1 MHKKTDAC
9 LLIHGFTGGPFEVMP
24 LAEHLIENGYHVS
37 VPTLAGHAGNF
48 KELGQVT
55 YQDWIASAEAAL
67 VGLLAE
73 YQRVNIIGFS
83 MGGLISIYLADK
95 YDIKALVT
103 LSAPVYV
110 LDYKRIAENIYF
122 GLKNKDYRRI
132 EKYAANVAR
141 VPLKAALNFK
151 LILKEAKPL
160 ISKINTPLLV
170 IQGLKDDTVKPKS
183 AEYIYNNAA
192 SLNKQIHY
200 LPKSSHLVCLDVEKE
215 IVFELVGEFID
226 SYSLDLNI
234 EVAESGLLVH

>member
-1 MHKKTDAC
+1 MKKNEAC

-24 LAEHLIENGYHVS
+24 LADYLIENGYHVS
-37 VPTLAGHAGNF
+37 VPTLPGHADNY

-55 YQDWIASAEAAL
+55 YQDWITSAEVDL
-67 VGLLAE
+67 VELLGK

-83 MGGLISIYLADK
+83 MGGLLGINLAHRYK
-95 YDIKALVT
+95 INSLVT
-103 LSAPVYV
+103 LSTPVYV
-110 LDYKRIAENIYF
+110 LDFKKIIENIYI

-132 EKYAANVAR
+132 EKYAANLIN
-141 VPLKAALNFK
+141 VPLKAVLNFK
-151 LILKEAKPL
+151 LMLKETKPL

-192 SLNKQIHY
+192 SLSKQIHY
-200 LPKSSHLVCLDVEKE
+200 LPESSHLVCLDGEKE

-226 SYSLDLNI
+226 GRQD
-234 EVAESGLLVH
+234 SGLKEKDL